1 METYAYGNWTIVILS
16 IFLFSFFTVGYLR
29 PIKRLNW
36 RSLGILE
43 AFLVALFIEMYGF
56 PLTIYILSSFFGIP
70 LSFGHIEGHLLATT
84 LSLSGV
90 TNLYV
95 GWILVMITSS
105 VLILAGLI
113 LVSLGWK
120 RVYSSKEIVSDGIY
134 GRVRHP
140 QYLGIIL
147 AMLGLLIQWPTIIT
161 LLMFPILTVTYYR
174 LATREEVDLEQN
186 FGREYLK
193 YKQRV
198 PMFLPH
204 LSFAIGGIR
213 K

>member
-1 METYAYGNWTIVILS
+1 MIVILS

-29 PIKRLNW
+29 PIRRLNW

-84 LSLSGV
+84 LSLIGV
-90 TNLYV
+90 TNLHV
-95 GWILVMITSS
+95 GWILVMIVSS
-105 VLILAGLI
+105 VLILTGLF

-120 RVYSSKEIVSDGIY
+120 HVYSSKEIVSDGIY

-147 AMLGLLIQWPTIIT
+147 TMLGLLIQWPTIIT

-198 PMFLPH
+198 PMFLPR
-204 LSFAIGGIR
+204 LSFTLGGIR